1 MNLKNCI
8 NRMNWKK
15 VKGQTPPIRYI
26 RDKITKITHD
36 FSYGAKWSKE
46 NRATDTVK
54 QPAVRFSL
62 DYGRS
67 PHVRARARGQTSP
80 YTIYTRQNHE
90 NHARFSIFYNLEQK
104 GLNFI

>member
-36 FSYGAKWSKE
+36 FLYGAKWSKE
-46 NRATDTVK
+46 SRATDTVK
-54 QPAVRFSL
+54 QSAVRFSL

-67 PHVRARARGQTSP
+67 PHVRARARGQTTP
-80 YTIYTRQNHE
+80 LRYIRAKITKITQDFQIFTI
-90 NHARFSIFYNLEQK
+90 
-104 GLNFI
+104 